1 VKIALIPLFAFT
13 IVISLSAVNNH
24 LILAKSDSKS
34 PIIVQIPRPSGSES
48 SNIAIVVAIIGSVS
62 SITAAFIQ
70 RQRREPLITSSIQ
83 QSIPYTTYKSPYK
96 STGIAVLLAIL
107 PCLGH
112 IYTRRWKRGL
122 AISILFYLFLIVL
135 LPYGSPFFIPLLIL
149 WIWQIVD
156 AGMSAKDGT
165 SRKITIAAVV
175 FVVITTMAAAVFMGS
190 TMSE

>member
-1 VKIALIPLFAFT
+1 
-13 IVISLSAVNNH
+13 
-24 LILAKSDSKS
+24 
-34 PIIVQIPRPSGSES
+34 
-48 SNIAIVVAIIGSVS
+48 
-62 SITAAFIQ
+62 
-70 RQRREPLITSSIQ
+70 
-83 QSIPYTTYKSPYK
+83 
-96 STGIAVLLAIL
+96 
-107 PCLGH
+107 LGH